1 MDSQTANA
9 GLIGRSFEFDMMIE
23 SARKLA
29 DLPHHV
35 IITGE
40 SGTGKT
46 ALARFIHDQY
56 RAPKP
61 YQDVDCTQLA
71 GDSFVSDVF
80 GHVKGSYTG
89 ATYNRAGKL
98 SEAKDGTI
106 FFDEIGKLDVDV
118 QARLLKLLDDKVYS
132 PKGSDENLRSN
143 ARIIAATNVDIDSAI
158 REGTFKG
165 DLYAR
170 FLLRIDIKP
179 LREKREDIPLLF
191 LHVWNSLSP
200 EFKFTRHPQ
209 GLEEFAEKLATY
221 PFDWPYNVRCIQ
233 SLMVT
238 AMLSARPDEGRF
250 VDCFLKALFSAM
262 NQEIVSKRPSL
273 QEELASFMHRELFLL
288 LSSKSDHNL
297 NMKLQSLLEGGLE
310 AALQKLMVSQTTL
323 ENRSC
328 TAIGKLLGHKTLG
341 NTTSG
346 NPLES
351 KNGQYRY
358 INNALTGLYRRYSD
372 TDILRQFLG
381 VELFQIVGKQ
391 AAINVLSQAE
401 SRPESE

>member
-1 MDSQTANA
+1 
-9 GLIGRSFEFDMMIE
+9 MIE
-23 SARKLA
+23 KARNLA
-29 DLPHHV
+29 DLQLHV
-35 IITGE
+35 IIIGE
-40 SGTGKT
+40 TGTGKT
-46 ALARFIHDQY
+46 ALAKAIHEMY

-80 GHVKGSYTG
+80 GHVKGSFTG
-89 ATYNRAGKL
+89 ATYDRAGKL
-98 SEAKDGTI
+98 SEAEDGTI
-106 FFDEIGKLDVDV
+106 FFDEIGNLDVDM
-118 QARLLKLLDDKVYS
+118 QARFLKLLDNKVYS
-132 PKGSDENLRSN
+132 PKGSDVIRRSN
-143 ARIIAATNVDIDSAI
+143 ARIIAATSVDIDSAV
-158 REGTFKG
+158 EKGTFKA

-191 LHVWNSLSP
+191 LDVWKSFSQ
-200 EFKFTRHPQ
+200 EFKFTRPPQ
-209 GLEEFAEKLATY
+209 GLEELAEELATV
-221 PFDWPYNVRCIQ
+221 PFGWPNNVRSIQ

-250 VDCFLKALFSAM
+250 VDCFRKELFSAM
-262 NQEIVSKRPSL
+262 NQEIVSGRPSL
-273 QEELASFMHRELFLL
+273 QDELASFMQRELFLL

-391 AAINVLSQAE
+391 AGINVLSQAE
-401 SRPESE
+401 SQPESE